1 MNNINSDKKRRLLE
15 LIDEIEITDKD
26 IETSYQ
32 HYCNLKKDYEM
43 EFERKT
49 KLNDLD
55 VKILFLGIFLQ
66 IARQFFISNDSFRFK
81 KDSDGDKIPKQLSKK
96 VSSKL
101 NNDKYIKILTGPVPY
116 DAFRY
121 LDKEDFKFNYG
132 SHRIS
137 GVNHRYTTLGHDP
150 ILGWIFGTMNI
161 ITGTLT
167 KKNLTL
173 DSYTVINDRINQPI
187 LITEVFEQFVEE
199 IEKDNLILGVA
210 ILKQALHFSSDCF
223 TKMGLPIPIINNI
236 SPELTKI
243 LKKYE
248 ILKNPEILKKHDLDY
263 YLTKGNIDLYSVSRG
278 ILLTN
283 IINYIIGIIHKIYY
297 DNSIP
302 EELYNIKTKKVILYS
317 NIISSTSNIIYT
329 SITKDLK
336 KLDIGGFIVT
346 LFNLYKSQKFIRKV
360 KEEYINSKLDE
371 HYKKELEK
379 LDNEL
384 DELLNK
390 ILK

>member
-1 MNNINSDKKRRLLE
+1 MNTDKKRRLLE
-15 LIDEIEITDKD
+15 LLDEIEITDKD

-81 KDSDGDKIPKQLSKK
+81 NALEGDKIPDYLSEK

-101 NNDKYIKILTGPVPY
+101 NNERYIKILTGSVPY
-116 DAFRY
+116 DATNY
-121 LDKEDFKFNYG
+121 LEKENFISNYG
-132 SHRIS
+132 SHGIS
-137 GVNHRYTTLGHDP
+137 GNNHRYTTLGHDP

-173 DSYTVINDRINQPI
+173 DSYTVVNMKINQPI

-223 TKMGLPIPIINNI
+223 TTMGLPIPIINNI
-236 SPELTKI
+236 SPELTK
-243 LKKYE
+243 KMM
-248 ILKNPEILKKHDLDY
+248 LDY
-263 YLTKGNIDLYSVSRG
+263 NIDFYSVTRG
-278 ILLTN
+278 IVLAN

-346 LFNLYKSQKFIRKV
+346 LFNLYKSQEFIRKV

-371 HYKKELEK
+371 YYKKELEK